1 MREYTDIIETSGT
14 GLWSSKVK
22 TVKTNAFCIPYVN
35 QEFNHGEL
43 RVFFDVD
50 TWNIDEDGLIYT
62 DPAFLDFIREAFGT
76 DDIDY
81 SEQGM
86 QGTGF
91 VSFDVGEEFLMMYG
105 ERFE

>member
-1 MREYTDIIETSGT
+1 MREFIDIIETSGT
-14 GLWSSKVK
+14 GLWSNVIKEVK
-22 TVKTNAFCIPYVN
+22 TTGYTIPYN
-35 QEFNHGEL
+35 NDFDFGEL
-43 RVFFDVD
+43 RVYFDTN
-50 TWNIDEDGLIYT
+50 TWNVDDDGLIYT
-62 DPAFLDFIREAFGT
+62 DPAFLDFVREAFGT

-91 VSFDVGEEFLMMYG
+91 VSFDIGEEFLMMYG